1 MWAWCCWADWH
12 RINQAMIAAE
22 HEEGPTA
29 CQESS
34 LVGWGEHLIETG
46 QQEQQEQASRS
57 KSDENPQRSLRRGR
71 PAAGGGHHPVH
82 VSGNIARDE
91 ALPVCVL

>member
-22 HEEGPTA
+22 QEEGPTA
-29 CQESS
+29 CEESS

-57 KSDENPQRSLRRGR
+57 KSDENAAITTPRPTGCWRRSETR
-71 PAAGGGHHPVH
+71 PA
-82 VSGNIARDE
+82 SGPRGPASG
-91 ALPVCVL
+91 C